1 MSRRGH
7 HGGSPPQWLADELS
21 RLEETPLPPARSERA
36 GRARYDTARRC
47 HLRNP
52 FLMAQGMSD
61 LIPDAATPLVIEQLT
76 LRIDALRCAV
86 ARLPIPLQPGAAA
99 HNRL

>member
-1 MSRRGH
+1 M
-7 HGGSPPQWLADELS
+7 
-21 RLEETPLPPARSERA
+21 AR
-36 GRARYDTARRC
+36 
-47 HLRNP
+47 
-52 FLMAQGMSD
+52 GMSD

-86 ARLPIPLQPGAAA
+86 AGLPIPLQPGAAA